1 MSNEFEYLSDEEL
14 EKLISEVE
22 ENGLQSAPCD
32 FESSVLKK
40 IDDLKPISFEERK
53 REYNKFRFQVCIAM
67 AAAVLMTIVSPF
79 VFKGNFLD
87 LGNKTFLTSNGAGTN
102 YVSEFLGNSFI
113 SGAFSHDVIND
124 FKED

>member
-1 MSNEFEYLSDEEL
+1 MKARFDYLDDDEL
-14 EKLISEVE
+14 YKLIPEVE
-22 ENGLQSAPCD
+22 GQDLQKAPPN
-32 FESSVLKK
+32 FEGDVLRRIESPKV
-40 IDDLKPISFEERK
+40 SFEEK
-53 REYNKFRFQVCIAM
+53 QREYQKYRFQVCIAM
-67 AAAVLMTIVSPF
+67 AAAVLMIIVSPF